1 MTITR
6 IWTTEQ
12 ISQLYKNEAK
22 VINFLQDLPT
32 DTDTCYTKELIRLVT
47 NNPPSIKDVLY
58 NILANHINNND
69 DHISFSAFY
78 GLVVYF
84 RRYKIFSEL
93 EKIVGTY
100 GNHFDSKPLFNVAMC
115 TIYRNKGSELDLQ
128 LALEYAT
135 RALERCNNHQ
145 GILQTY
151 ADTVAYILE
160 QGYNISS
167 EILEKAIHCV
177 NKAIIIDANYPK
189 YYCTIGRLLIYK
201 NEYIQAKHYI
211 LKAID
216 LEDSTQT
223 DYAIRI
229 ADYQNYLQRCY
240 TNESIYKINISVEN
254 ALNKITETK
263 SSVEEQIEKEK
274 ITYLQF
280 LGFFTAIISFIL
292 TTIQL
297 SINFEVIEASALI
310 IMLLG
315 VLIIAMTMFS
325 ILTGIKKIPSGLF
338 FILIIMGILCLGF
351 GIIIVLFEKIGIFTK
366 LLSSLYK

>member
-1 MTITR
+1 MPI
-6 IWTTEQ
+6 
-12 ISQLYKNEAK
+12 
-22 VINFLQDLPT
+22 
-32 DTDTCYTKELIRLVT
+32 DTDTRYTKELIRLVV

-58 NILANHINNND
+58 NILVNHINDSD
-69 DHISFSAFY
+69 DRISFSAFY

-93 EKIVGTY
+93 ERIVSTY
-100 GNHFDSKPLFNVAMC
+100 ENHFGKKPLFNVAMC

-128 LALEYAT
+128 FALEYAT
-135 RALERCNNHQ
+135 RALKRCNNHQ

-151 ADTVAYILE
+151 ADTVAYTLE
-160 QGYNISS
+160 QGYNISN

-177 NKAIIIDANYPK
+177 NEAIIIDSNYPK

-201 NEYIQAKHYI
+201 NEYTQAKQYI

-216 LEDSTQT
+216 LEDSAQT
-223 DYAIRI
+223 DYAMRI

-240 TNESIYKINISVEN
+240 TNESVYKINISVSD
-254 ALNKITETK
+254 ALSQIADTK
-263 SSVEEQIEKEK
+263 SSVEEQIGKEK
-274 ITYLQF
+274 ITYLEF

-297 SINFEVIEASALI
+297 STNFEVIEAAALI

-315 VLIIAMTMFS
+315 VLIIAMTIFS
-325 ILTGIKKIPSGLF
+325 ILTGTIKISGWLI
-338 FILIIMGILCLGF
+338 FILIIIGIICLGS
-351 GIIIVLFEKIGIFTK
+351 GIVIALFYK
-366 LLSSLYK
+366 LTL

>member
-1 MTITR
+1 MPI
-6 IWTTEQ
+6 
-12 ISQLYKNEAK
+12 
-22 VINFLQDLPT
+22 
-32 DTDTCYTKELIRLVT
+32 DTDTRYTKELIRLIV

-58 NILANHINNND
+58 NILANHINDND
-69 DHISFSAFY
+69 DRISFSAFY

-93 EKIVGTY
+93 ERIVGTY
-100 GNHFDSKPLFNVAMC
+100 GNHFGNKPLFDVAMC

-151 ADTVAYILE
+151 ADTVAYTLE
-160 QGYNISS
+160 QGYNISN

-177 NKAIIIDANYPK
+177 NEAIIIDSNYPK

-201 NEYIQAKHYI
+201 NEYTQAKQYI

-216 LEDSTQT
+216 LEDSAQT
-223 DYAIRI
+223 DYAMRI

-240 TNESIYKINISVEN
+240 TNESVYKINISVGD
-254 ALNKITETK
+254 ALNRITDTK

-274 ITYLQF
+274 VTYLEF

-292 TTIQL
+292 ITIQL
-297 SINFEVIEASALI
+297 SINFEVIEAAALI

-315 VLIIAMTMFS
+315 VLIIAMTIFS
-325 ILTGIKKIPSGLF
+325 ILTGTRKIFGWLI
-338 FILIIMGILCLGF
+338 FILIIIGILCLGS
-351 GIIIVLFEKIGIFTK
+351 GIIIALFYKIGIFTN
-366 LLSSLYK
+366 LLSKMP